1 MKKKESLA
9 INISICICLILS
21 GIFLFNRCNNVPQ
34 INTNNLVSMILPEK
48 KYGFEKDSFH
58 FETHKLNSNQTLGDL
73 LLYEGIAW
81 DSILK
86 LDKISNEKYSIRR
99 FRARKPFTLVKKDS
113 CSAPC
118 CLVYEPNKLTYI
130 KYQLDDEITV
140 NIIKKNFE
148 VCEEQASGEI
158 ESSLWMAMKGSGLG
172 YEIID
177 KMEDALASSVDF
189 YHAQKG
195 DQFKLIFERKYVD
208 GKPVEFGEILAAA
221 YKNEMGEQYSVYYEN
236 ENYEGFYDL
245 LGQPTKK
252 TFLRAP
258 LKYSRISSKFNP
270 RRFHPIKKRTIP
282 HLGTDYAAPIGTP
295 IYSVADGI
303 VETVGYSKNN
313 GKYVKIRH
321 DDIYKTQ
328 YLHMH
333 RFSTGIKKGARV
345 KQGQQIGEVGKTGL
359 ATGPHVCFRFWKHG
373 RQVNHLRENFP
384 PKDPLPESEMEEFFR
399 QRDILLNRLAEV
411 PYPDEKRK
419 KGLIA
424 ER

>member
-1 MKKKESLA
+1 
-9 INISICICLILS
+9 
-21 GIFLFNRCNNVPQ
+21 
-34 INTNNLVSMILPEK
+34 MILPEK

-236 ENYEGFYDL
+236 EN
-245 LGQPTKK
+245 
-252 TFLRAP
+252 
-258 LKYSRISSKFNP
+258 
-270 RRFHPIKKRTIP
+270 
-282 HLGTDYAAPIGTP
+282 
-295 IYSVADGI
+295 
-303 VETVGYSKNN
+303 
-313 GKYVKIRH
+313 
-321 DDIYKTQ
+321 
-328 YLHMH
+328 
-333 RFSTGIKKGARV
+333 
-345 KQGQQIGEVGKTGL
+345 
-359 ATGPHVCFRFWKHG
+359 
-373 RQVNHLRENFP
+373 
-384 PKDPLPESEMEEFFR
+384 
-399 QRDILLNRLAEV
+399 
-411 PYPDEKRK
+411 
-419 KGLIA
+419 
-424 ER
+424 

>member
-1 MKKKESLA
+1 
-9 INISICICLILS
+9 
-21 GIFLFNRCNNVPQ
+21 
-34 INTNNLVSMILPEK
+34 MILPEK

-359 ATGPHVCFRFWKHG
+359 ATGPHVCFPFLETWPSS
-373 RQVNHLRENFP
+373 QSP
-384 PKDPLPESEMEEFFR
+384 
-399 QRDILLNRLAEV
+399 
-411 PYPDEKRK
+411 KRK
-419 KGLIA
+419 FPS
-424 ER
+424 